1 MKHYWYLNYL
11 NCCIFWSFFVSIFRE
26 KVKSREETLAANAA
40 AKSLSLFEYAW
51 KHFKWTTFS
60 NKVLSSALTITVS
73 LSLSLSLTPLE
84 LLFCDFV
91 FLTHNIKEED
101 NLGFEIV
108 ISSGFLFQ
116 SFFVLLSRPLG
127 FCQRAAT
134 ADRDQNTESDFELFF
149 FFSTIRLTFL
159 CKTIDLI
166 QQLRRYI
173 LRL

>member
-73 LSLSLSLTPLE
+73 LSLSLSHPSRAFILWFCFLDTQYKRRRQFRFRDCYFVGIPFPIFFCASFETSRILPTSGYCRPGSKHWKRFWAF
-84 LLFCDFV
+84 LL
-91 FLTHNIKEED
+91 
-101 NLGFEIV
+101 
-108 ISSGFLFQ
+108 
-116 SFFVLLSRPLG
+116 LLDDTSYL
-127 FCQRAAT
+127 
-134 ADRDQNTESDFELFF
+134 SL
-149 FFSTIRLTFL
+149 
-159 CKTIDLI
+159 
-166 QQLRRYI
+166 
-173 LRL
+173 